1 MKRITDILK
10 PYISERIPQKATNIF
25 FQMFNGIQAMFE
37 SLEYRLDIFKRERNI
52 LTAQN
57 LSSLRN
63 LAAQNGYEPKLRVS
77 SKGILMIRISPK
89 LFNRVGY
96 PLFIKPYSYFT
107 NKISKLN
114 YYYISDK
121 TIRIDTNTIYVPVIE
136 GLIQTTTFV
145 ASNELIQRFYI
156 QEEKV
161 AEDSIVVEVEGTQ
174 FVNVKSFYDNEG
186 FNDNKQF
193 MVKFSNDSQNPI
205 IVYVKGLKQNDSV
218 NITYRLTNG
227 ELGNLTRQQEFETE
241 SLVDSLGSS
250 VIPSDDEI
258 KIINIS
264 GFNFGS
270 NGTDE
275 NALRG
280 AIGYNHGI
288 ELLFDNTSYRNFL
301 SKFSNILVQ
310 DIKIDNVSKQINN
323 IYIWRKQYLNPTNNT
338 RDIIKQYQDI
348 ITYNKYTLSDSEKIE
363 LDKLLSEY
371 EYCLSS
377 HNLYKAKT
385 VKYALQIM
393 FNNQDELNKYKD
405 EVEQLIYFEFS
416 KFLYI
421 RNHFINLESLFDD
434 FREKYNIRI
443 EYVLFNEHNEKL
455 KFETKNE
462 DLLYSNTNYIIY
474 HTVNGDRDYYLKS
487 EFNNKNYQQ
496 NIEGPFLPILKGD
509 FEIADEDFTPVKLF
523 SDIHFT
529 LITNN

>member
-1 MKRITDILK
+1 MKRITEILK
-10 PYISERIPQKATNIF
+10 PYISERIPQKATNIL

-96 PLFIKPYSYFT
+96 PLFLKPYSYFT

-136 GLIQTTTFV
+136 GLIQTITFK
-145 ASNELIQRFYI
+145 ATNELIQRFYI
-156 QEEKV
+156 QEEKI
-161 AEDSIVVEVEGTQ
+161 AEDSFVVEVEGTQ
-174 FVNVKSFYDNEG
+174 FVNVKS
-186 FNDNKQF
+186 
-193 MVKFSNDSQNPI
+193 
-205 IVYVKGLKQNDSV
+205 
-218 NITYRLTNG
+218 
-227 ELGNLTRQQEFETE
+227 GNLSRQQEFETE

-275 NALRG
+275 NALRC

-348 ITYNKYTLSDSEKIE
+348 IIYNKYTLSDSERIE

-377 HNLYKAKT
+377 HNLYKAKI
-385 VKYALQIM
+385 VKYALQVM
-393 FNNQDELNKYKD
+393 FNSQDDLNKYKD
-405 EVEQLIYFEFS
+405 IVEQLIYFEFS

-434 FREKYNIRI
+434 FREKYNVRI
-443 EYVLFNEHNEKL
+443 EYILFNEHNEKL
-455 KFETKNE
+455 KLETKNE
-462 DLLYSNTNYIIY
+462 DLLYSNTNYI
-474 HTVNGDRDYYLKS
+474 
-487 EFNNKNYQQ
+487 
-496 NIEGPFLPILKGD
+496 KGD
-509 FEIADEDFTPVKLF
+509 FEIADENFTPVKLF